1 MDEIKLLKTKFERER
16 KANKRLEELLEAR
29 TRELYLAKEKAE
41 AASEAKSNFLAN
53 MSHEIRTPMN
63 AIIGFTDMVLET
75 QLNEEQREYIKTVKQ
90 SSEALLYLINDL
102 LDFSKIE
109 AGELDVEEIDFDPEL
124 LSYDTCDLI
133 RPKIGSKPVELLCH
147 IGNDVPCRVNGDPLR
162 FKQILLNLMGNASK
176 FTAAGEIEL
185 SLNVE
190 DEEDDRLKFH
200 IKVRDTGIGIPKDR
214 FTDIFEP
221 FHQADSSVTRKYGGT
236 GLGLSICKRI
246 SEMMQGEIWLE
257 SPADGNLSLYKPT
270 RRKLGTRNL
279 KPVIPHA
286 AESAL
291 FPCGQPGTVFHFTA
305 WFGKSEDKK
314 IDRIFPATLSGKKI
328 LIVDDN
334 RANLDIL
341 THILNS
347 ADMQVVALTD
357 GVEVMPALEKAL
369 KDIDPFALC
378 IMDIQMPEMS
388 GYEVAEKIRS
398 SKHRIRHLPLIA
410 LSSLLERDAKKC
422 EAIGFNGFLNKPIR
436 REKLYQMMER
446 ILGEK
451 EDGAEKAV
459 SDKKKIVTQYS
470 VREEMKHSVRIL
482 LAEDN
487 PVNQKLATIMLTK
500 AGYQVEVANNGREA
514 VEKIAGSSD
523 GFDLIFMDI
532 HMPEMDGLTATRKIR
547 NLSLYKPSGR
557 KSGRRN
563 IPIVAMTA
571 DAMKGDRSKCLK
583 AGLDDYISKPINRK
597 IVFEIIEKWV
607 FNKEKP

>member
-1 MDEIKLLKTKFERER
+1 MDEIKLLKTKLEREL
-16 KANKRLEELLEAR
+16 KAKKRIEDLLEAR

-41 AASEAKSNFLAN
+41 AASRAKSEFLAN
-53 MSHEIRTPMN
+53 MSHELRTPMN
-63 AIIGFTDMVLET
+63 AVIGFTDMVLET
-75 QLNEEQREYIKTVKQ
+75 QLTEEQIEYIKTVKQ
-90 SSEALLYLINDL
+90 SSEALLSLLNDL

-109 AGELDVEEIDFDPEL
+109 ARELDIEEIDFDPEL
-124 LSYDTCDLI
+124 LAYDTCDLI
-133 RPKIGSKPVELLCH
+133 RPKIGSKPIELLCH
-147 IGNDVPCRVNGDPLR
+147 IGNDVPYRVNGDPLR

-185 SLNVE
+185 SLDIE

-214 FTDIFEP
+214 FTDIFEL

-236 GLGLSICKRI
+236 GLGLSICKSI
-246 SEMMQGEIWLE
+246 SEMMQGDVWVE
-257 SPADGNLSLYKPT
+257 SEVNKGS
-270 RRKLGTRNL
+270 
-279 KPVIPHA
+279 
-286 AESAL
+286 
-291 FPCGQPGTVFHFTA
+291 VFHFTA

-314 IDRIFPATLSGKKI
+314 VNRISPATLSGKKI

-334 RANLDIL
+334 QANLDIL

-347 ADMQVVALTD
+347 ADMEVVALANGADVVPTY
-357 GVEVMPALEKAL
+357 EKAL
-369 KDIDPFALC
+369 KDMDPFALC
-378 IMDIQMPEMS
+378 VMDIQMPKMS

-410 LSSLLERDAKKC
+410 LSSLLERDAQKC
-422 EAIGFNGFLNKPIR
+422 EATGFNGFLNKPIR

-451 EDGAEKAV
+451 KNGAEKAEAEE
-459 SDKKKIVTQYS
+459 KKIFTQYS
-470 VREEMKHSVRIL
+470 IREEMKHSVRIL

-487 PVNQKLATIMLTK
+487 PVNQKLATMMLTK

-514 VEKIAGSSD
+514 VEKITGSPG

-532 HMPEMDGLTATRKIR
+532 QMPEMDGLEATREIR
-547 NLSLYKPSGR
+547 NLSLYKPTRR
-557 KSGRRN
+557 KLVSLKADQAQTRN

-571 DAMKGDRSKCLK
+571 HAMKGDRGKCLE
-583 AGLDDYISKPINRK
+583 AGMDDYMTKPIKRK

-607 FNKEKP
+607 FNKKKPFQKMNIDN

>member
-279 KPVIPHA
+279 KPVIPYA

-347 ADMQVVALTD
+347 AGMQVVALTD